1 MRCCQTIQIFALSIA
16 GIMEAVSS
24 NFFKKTRFY
33 HNILKLSRSGP
44 QNPDSKFLI
53 EALNAKALCAFGN
66 ICKFWL
72 WVMKTSLLSPRLLIT
87 CLRTE
92 QNNESDKLFWWPRW
106 PWMSDDRWEVRETKK
121 ELCGTSRGGGGLFF
135 SSCSYLNVRMDV
147 GTEGGVIICFI
158 ESQSTAFLLTTK
170 NPPELPTIT

>member
-16 GIMEAVSS
+16 GIMDAVSS

-33 HNILKLSRSGP
+33 HNILKLSRSGS

-121 ELCGTSRGGGGLFF
+121 ELCGTSRREVTFPPVQCF
-135 SSCSYLNVRMDV
+135 VRP
-147 GTEGGVIICFI
+147 
-158 ESQSTAFLLTTK
+158 FLLRTDLYRKTR
-170 NPPELPTIT
+170 NRGSPWLLVSM